1 MAQLFFL
8 LAKSAIKNLM
18 IFKYPWRTAL
28 TITPYRA
35 RIVMDHILAYIKTR
49 AKKRIF
55 KLVSEQSL
63 FDPVTVDLTA
73 CVPYNPDHNLDE
85 DSWFKIEGFSNQAF
99 CIDLLQKVFDSKDY
113 DDLTK
118 ENFSKI
124 AYLFAVQGEDF
135 YFQKITPSLFVK
147 RKTLVFG
154 EAATLE
160 QSQTRLVINALPD
173 AVYFKGSDT
182 LVFRNLATISSIFK
196 GIDELY
202 KEATKEE
209 VEQFLD
215 ESFIELSN
223 DYGVEKVSTPNRKRI
238 GLAMKTLESMSAD
251 DKTNML
257 EYIDGYCEQKPKFDQ
272 QNQKFEISTDEDLKL
287 LVYGI
292 EQRFYTTPF
301 GKEKRCANSV
311 TTMG

>member
-1 MAQLFFL
+1 M
-8 LAKSAIKNLM
+8 
-18 IFKYPWRTAL
+18 
-28 TITPYRA
+28 
-35 RIVMDHILAYIKTR
+35 MDHILAHIKTR

-55 KLVSEQSL
+55 KLVSDQSL
-63 FDPVTVDLTA
+63 FDLVTVDLTA

-85 DSWFKIEGFSNQAF
+85 DAWFKIEGFSNQAF
-99 CIDLLQKVFDSKDY
+99 CIDLLKKVYDSKDY

-238 GLAMKTLESMSAD
+238 GLAIKTLESMSAV

-257 EYIDGYCEQKPKFDQ
+257 EYIDGYCEQKLKFDQ

-311 TTMG
+311 TAMG

>member
-1 MAQLFFL
+1 
-8 LAKSAIKNLM
+8 
-18 IFKYPWRTAL
+18 
-28 TITPYRA
+28 
-35 RIVMDHILAYIKTR
+35 MDHIPAHIKTR

-55 KLVSEQSL
+55 KLVSDQSL

-99 CIDLLQKVFDSKDY
+99 CIDLLQNVYDSKDY

-154 EAATLE
+154 ETAELE
-160 QSQTRLVINALPD
+160 KSQTRLVINSLPD
-173 AVYFKGSDT
+173 AVYFKAVNT
-182 LVFRNLATISSIFK
+182 LIFKSLATISSIFN

-223 DYGVEKVSTPNRKRI
+223 NYSVEKVSKPNRKRI
-238 GLAMKTLESMSAD
+238 GLAMKTLEGMSGD

-257 EYIDGYCEQKPKFDQ
+257 EYIDGYCKQKLKFDQ

-301 GKEKRCANSV
+301 GNEKRLANSV
-311 TTMG
+311 QAIK

>member
-1 MAQLFFL
+1 
-8 LAKSAIKNLM
+8 
-18 IFKYPWRTAL
+18 
-28 TITPYRA
+28 
-35 RIVMDHILAYIKTR
+35 MDHILAHIKTR

-55 KLVSEQSL
+55 KLVSDQSL
-63 FDPVTVDLTA
+63 FDLVTVDLTA

-85 DSWFKIEGFSNQAF
+85 DAWFKIEGFSNQAY
-99 CIDLLQKVFDSKDY
+99 CIDLLKKDYDSKDY

-118 ENFSKI
+118 ENFSNI
-124 AYLFAVQGEDF
+124 GYLFAVQGEDF

-173 AVYFKGSDT
+173 ALYFKAADT
-182 LVFRNLATISSIFK
+182 LIFKSLATISSIFK

-215 ESFIELSN
+215 KSFIELSN
-223 DYGVEKVSTPNRKRI
+223 DYNVETVSKPNRKRI
-238 GLAMKTLESMSAD
+238 GLAMATLEAMSDD

-257 EYIDGYCEQKPKFDQ
+257 DYIDGYCGEQKLRFDKE
-272 QNQKFEISTDEDLKL
+272 NQKFEISNDDELKL
-287 LVYGI
+287 LLYGI

-301 GKEKRCANSV
+301 GHEKRLANSV
-311 TTMG
+311 TAMG

>member
-1 MAQLFFL
+1 M
-8 LAKSAIKNLM
+8 
-18 IFKYPWRTAL
+18 
-28 TITPYRA
+28 
-35 RIVMDHILAYIKTR
+35 MDHILAHIKIR

-55 KLVSEQSL
+55 KLVSDQSL
-63 FDPVTVDLTA
+63 FDLVTVDLTA

-85 DSWFKIEGFSNQAF
+85 DSWFKIEGFSQKAF
-99 CIDLLQKVFDSKDY
+99 CIDLLKKEFDSKNY
-113 DDLTK
+113 DDLAK
-118 ENFSKI
+118 GNFSKI
-124 AYLFAVQGEDF
+124 AYLFAVQVDDF

-154 EAATLE
+154 ETAELE
-160 QSQTRLVINALPD
+160 KSQTRLVINALPD
-173 AVYFKGSDT
+173 AVYFKAVDT
-182 LVFRNLATISSIFK
+182 LIFKSLATISSIFK

-209 VEQFLD
+209 VEEFLE
-215 ESFIELSN
+215 ESFIKLSN
-223 DYGVEKVSTPNRKRI
+223 DYSVEKVSKPNRKRI
-238 GLAMKTLESMSAD
+238 GLAMKTLEGMSVD

-257 EYIDGYCEQKPKFDQ
+257 EYIDGYCEQKLNYDQ

>member
-1 MAQLFFL
+1 
-8 LAKSAIKNLM
+8 
-18 IFKYPWRTAL
+18 
-28 TITPYRA
+28 
-35 RIVMDHILAYIKTR
+35 MDHILAHIKTR

-55 KLVSEQSL
+55 KLVSDQSL
-63 FDPVTVDLTA
+63 FDLFTVDLTA

-85 DSWFKIEGFSNQAF
+85 DAWFKIEGFSNQAF
-99 CIDLLQKVFDSKDY
+99 CIDLLKKNFDAKDY
-113 DDLTK
+113 DDLVK
-118 ENFSKI
+118 KNFSKI
-124 AYLFAVQGEDF
+124 AYLFSVQGADF

-173 AVYFKGSDT
+173 AVYFKQEDT
-182 LVFRNLATISSIFK
+182 LIFRNLATISSIFK

-215 ESFIELSN
+215 ESFIETSN
-223 DYGVEKVSTPNRKRI
+223 GYSVEKVSIPNRKRI

-257 EYIDGYCEQKPKFDQ
+257 EYIDGYCEQKLKFDQ

-292 EQRFYTTPF
+292 EQRFYTTLF
-301 GKEKRCANSV
+301 GNEKRCANSV

>member
-1 MAQLFFL
+1 
-8 LAKSAIKNLM
+8 
-18 IFKYPWRTAL
+18 
-28 TITPYRA
+28 
-35 RIVMDHILAYIKTR
+35 MDHILAHIKIR
-49 AKKRIF
+49 AKKRTF
-55 KLVSEQSL
+55 KLVSDQSL
-63 FDPVTVDLTA
+63 FDTVQVDLEA
-73 CVPYNPDHNLDE
+73 CIPYNPDHNLDE
-85 DSWFKIEGFSNQAF
+85 DSWFKIEGFSQQAF
-99 CIDLLQKVFDSKDY
+99 CIDLLKQDFDSKNY

-124 AYLFAVQGEDF
+124 AYLFSVQGDDF

-154 EAATLE
+154 EAAELE
-160 QSQTRLVINALPD
+160 KSQTRLVINALPD
-173 AVYFKGSDT
+173 AVYYKAADT
-182 LVFRNLATISSIFK
+182 LIFKNLATISSIFA

-215 ESFIELSN
+215 ESFIETSN
-223 DYGVEKVSTPNRKRI
+223 GYSVDKVSKPNRKRI
-238 GLAMKTLESMSAD
+238 GLAMKTLENMSPD

-257 EYIDGYCEQKPKFDQ
+257 EYIDGYCEQKLKFDQ

-292 EQRFYTTPF
+292 EQRLYPTPL
-301 GKEKRCANSV
+301 GNEKRCANSV

>member
-1 MAQLFFL
+1 
-8 LAKSAIKNLM
+8 
-18 IFKYPWRTAL
+18 
-28 TITPYRA
+28 
-35 RIVMDHILAYIKTR
+35 MDHILAHIKTR

-154 EAATLE
+154 ETAELE
-160 QSQTRLVINALPD
+160 KSQTRLVINALPD

-257 EYIDGYCEQKPKFDQ
+257 EYIDGYCEQKLKFDQ

-311 TTMG
+311 MTMG

>member
-1 MAQLFFL
+1 
-8 LAKSAIKNLM
+8 
-18 IFKYPWRTAL
+18 
-28 TITPYRA
+28 
-35 RIVMDHILAYIKTR
+35 MDHILAHIKTR

-154 EAATLE
+154 EAASLE

-257 EYIDGYCEQKPKFDQ
+257 EYIDGYCEQKLKFDQ

>member
-1 MAQLFFL
+1 L
-8 LAKSAIKNLM
+8 
-18 IFKYPWRTAL
+18 
-28 TITPYRA
+28 
-35 RIVMDHILAYIKTR
+35 
-49 AKKRIF
+49 KK
-55 KLVSEQSL
+55 
-63 FDPVTVDLTA
+63 D
-73 CVPYNPDHNLDE
+73 Y
-85 DSWFKIEGFSNQAF
+85 
-99 CIDLLQKVFDSKDY
+99 DSKDY

-124 AYLFAVQGEDF
+124 AYLFSIQGNDF

-147 RKTLVFG
+147 RKALVFG
-154 EAATLE
+154 EAAKLE
-160 QSQTRLVINALPD
+160 ESQTRLVINALPD
-173 AVYFKGSDT
+173 AVYFKSSDT

-215 ESFIELSN
+215 ESFIETSN
-223 DYGVEKVSTPNRKRI
+223 GYSVDKVSKPNRKRI
-238 GLAMKTLESMSAD
+238 GLAMKTLEGMSAD

-257 EYIDGYCEQKPKFDQ
+257 EYIDGYCEQKLKYDP
-272 QNQKFEISTDEDLKL
+272 QNQKFEISTDDELKL

-301 GKEKRCANSV
+301 GNEKRCANSV

>member
-1 MAQLFFL
+1 
-8 LAKSAIKNLM
+8 
-18 IFKYPWRTAL
+18 
-28 TITPYRA
+28 
-35 RIVMDHILAYIKTR
+35 MDYILAHIKTR

-124 AYLFAVQGEDF
+124 AYLFAVQGDDF
-135 YFQKITPSLFVK
+135 YFQKVTPSLFVK

-257 EYIDGYCEQKPKFDQ
+257 EYIDGYCEQKLKFNQ

-301 GKEKRCANSV
+301 GNEKRCANSV

>member
-1 MAQLFFL
+1 M
-8 LAKSAIKNLM
+8 
-18 IFKYPWRTAL
+18 
-28 TITPYRA
+28 
-35 RIVMDHILAYIKTR
+35 MDHILAHIKTR
-49 AKKRIF
+49 AKKRTF
-55 KLVSEQSL
+55 KLVSDQSL
-63 FDPVTVDLTA
+63 FDTVKVDLNA

-85 DSWFKIEGFSNQAF
+85 DSWFKIEDFSKQAY
-99 CIDLLQKVFDSKDY
+99 CLDLLKKEFDSKDY
-113 DDLTK
+113 NDLAK
-118 ENFSKI
+118 GNFSKI
-124 AYLFAVQGEDF
+124 AYLFAVQGDDF

-154 EAATLE
+154 ETAELE
-160 QSQTRLVINALPD
+160 KSQTRLVINALPD
-173 AVYFKGSDT
+173 AVYFKAAGT
-182 LVFRNLATISSIFK
+182 LIFKSLATISSIFK

-223 DYGVEKVSTPNRKRI
+223 NYSVEKVSKPNRKRI
-238 GLAMKTLESMSAD
+238 GLAIKTLEGMSAND
-251 DKTNML
+251 RANML
-257 EYIDGYCEQKPKFDQ
+257 EYIDEYCEQKLKFDQ

>member
-1 MAQLFFL
+1 
-8 LAKSAIKNLM
+8 
-18 IFKYPWRTAL
+18 
-28 TITPYRA
+28 
-35 RIVMDHILAYIKTR
+35 MDHILAHIKTR

-55 KLVSEQSL
+55 KLVSDQSL
-63 FDPVTVDLTA
+63 FDAVTVDVTA

-85 DSWFKIEGFSNQAF
+85 DAWFKIEGFSNKAF
-99 CIDLLQKVFDSKDY
+99 CIDLLKKVYDPKDY

-154 EAATLE
+154 ETAELE
-160 QSQTRLVINALPD
+160 KSQTRLVINTLPD

>member
-1 MAQLFFL
+1 
-8 LAKSAIKNLM
+8 
-18 IFKYPWRTAL
+18 
-28 TITPYRA
+28 
-35 RIVMDHILAYIKTR
+35 MDHILAHIKTR

-55 KLVSEQSL
+55 KLVSDQSL
-63 FDPVTVDLTA
+63 FDTVKVDLEA

-99 CIDLLQKVFDSKDY
+99 CIDLLKKVYNSKDY

-124 AYLFAVQGEDF
+124 AYLFSVQGDDF

-209 VEQFLD
+209 VEQFLG

-223 DYGVEKVSTPNRKRI
+223 DYDVEKVSKPNRKRI
-238 GLAMKTLESMSAD
+238 GLAMKTLEGMSAD

-257 EYIDGYCEQKPKFDQ
+257 EYIEGYCEQKLNFDK
-272 QNQKFEISTDEDLKL
+272 QNQKFEISTDEELKL

-292 EQRFYTTPF
+292 EQRFYTTQF
-301 GKEKRCANSV
+301 GQEKRLANSV
-311 TTMG
+311 VAMS

>member
-1 MAQLFFL
+1 
-8 LAKSAIKNLM
+8 
-18 IFKYPWRTAL
+18 
-28 TITPYRA
+28 
-35 RIVMDHILAYIKTR
+35 MDHILAYIKTR

-272 QNQKFEISTDEDLKL
+272 KNQKFEISTDEDLKL

>member
-1 MAQLFFL
+1 
-8 LAKSAIKNLM
+8 
-18 IFKYPWRTAL
+18 
-28 TITPYRA
+28 
-35 RIVMDHILAYIKTR
+35 MDHILAHIKTR

-55 KLVSEQSL
+55 KLVSDQSL
-63 FDPVTVDLTA
+63 FDTVEVDLNA

-85 DSWFKIEGFSNQAF
+85 DSWFKIEDFSNREF
-99 CIDLLQKVFDSKDY
+99 CIDLLKKEFDSKDY

-118 ENFSKI
+118 EKFSKI
-124 AYLFAVQGEDF
+124 AYLFSVQGDDF

-147 RKTLVFG
+147 RKSLVFG
-154 EAATLE
+154 EAAKLE

-173 AVYFKGSDT
+173 AVYFKASDT
-182 LVFRNLATISSIFK
+182 LIFKKLATISSIFK

-202 KEATKEE
+202 REATKEE
-209 VEQFLD
+209 VEQFLG

-223 DYGVEKVSTPNRKRI
+223 DYNVDKVSKPNRKRI
-238 GLAMKTLESMSAD
+238 GLAIKTLEAMSDD
-251 DKTNML
+251 DKANML
-257 EYIDGYCEQKPKFDQ
+257 DYIDRYCEQTLKYDQ
-272 QNQKFEISTDEDLKL
+272 HNQKFEISTDEELKL

-311 TTMG
+311 TTID

>member
-1 MAQLFFL
+1 M
-8 LAKSAIKNLM
+8 
-18 IFKYPWRTAL
+18 
-28 TITPYRA
+28 
-35 RIVMDHILAYIKTR
+35 MDHILAHIKTR

-55 KLVSEQSL
+55 KLFSEQSL

-124 AYLFAVQGEDF
+124 AYLFAVQGDDF
-135 YFQKITPSLFVK
+135 YFQKVTPSLFVK
-147 RKTLVFG
+147 RKTMVFG

-173 AVYFKGSDT
+173 AVYFKGSDI

-257 EYIDGYCEQKPKFDQ
+257 EYIDGYCEQKLKFDQ

>member
-1 MAQLFFL
+1 M
-8 LAKSAIKNLM
+8 
-18 IFKYPWRTAL
+18 
-28 TITPYRA
+28 
-35 RIVMDHILAYIKTR
+35 MDHILAHIKIR

-55 KLVSEQSL
+55 KLVSDQSL
-63 FDPVTVDLTA
+63 FDLVTVDLTA

-85 DSWFKIEGFSNQAF
+85 DSWFKIEGFSQKAF
-99 CIDLLQKVFDSKDY
+99 CIDLLKKNFDAKDY
-113 DDLTK
+113 DDLVK
-118 ENFSKI
+118 DNFSKI
-124 AYLFAVQGEDF
+124 AYLFSVQGADF

-147 RKTLVFG
+147 RKILVFG
-154 EAATLE
+154 EAAELE
-160 QSQTRLVINALPD
+160 KSQRRLVINALPD
-173 AVYFKGSDT
+173 AVYFKAADT
-182 LVFRNLATISSIFK
+182 LIFKSLATISSIFK

-209 VEQFLD
+209 VEQFLG

-223 DYGVEKVSTPNRKRI
+223 NYSVEKVSKPNRKRI
-238 GLAMKTLESMSAD
+238 GLAMKTLEGMSVD

-257 EYIDGYCEQKPKFDQ
+257 EYIDGYCEQKLNYDQ

-301 GKEKRCANSV
+301 GKEKRYANSV